1 MSRLINH
8 PSIRQFRSSETF
20 TSSLTTLLSDPV
32 MLEAL
37 RRLKDAITP
46 AIQPEMRPGVHIDTL
61 LAHEFQ
67 RLSGA
72 QEALATLIAMSNPQP
87 LERES
92 AFEEEDFAH
101 AIPQS

>member
-8 PSIRQFRSSETF
+8 PAIRQFRSSEPF

-46 AIQPEMRPGVHIDTL
+46 ALQPEMRPGVHIDTL
-61 LAHEFQ
+61 LAHEYQ

-72 QEALATLIAMSNPQP
+72 QEAIATLIAMSNPQP